1 MEKGPVFLTHM
12 YTLIV
17 LVATHYVLYIR
28 RHFACRVV
36 NTWNVSRL
44 IVLTSAH
51 CIALNSDFMIILIL
65 VVFGFL
71 ILLINFRM
79 S

>member
-1 MEKGPVFLTHM
+1 MYYRTLMLTVIAKVMLKWKRVQFFLTHM

-51 CIALNSDFMIILIL
+51 
-65 VVFGFL
+65 
-71 ILLINFRM
+71 
-79 S
+79 